1 MGLSMVGHTLSLKTG
16 IPLDQL
22 LKDTIWNVLGMNSTG
37 FAMNATGISV
47 PANIVSKFAKGH
59 TVGNESELIFLSQEV
74 QGAGA
79 MYSTVNDLLK
89 YISASMGLMDTKLN
103 YAMETSNLIRHP
115 FTEIQVPFDD
125 PSGHESLPYGYMGL
139 SWFSTTDLENR
150 VIWHNGGIDGYSLFV
165 GFNPDKQIGLIILC
179 SCYFTYVPPIEMSN
193 VAVPFL
199 LFYHNS

>member
-22 LKDTIWNVLGMNSTG
+22 LKDRIWNVLGMNNTG

-59 TVGNESELIFLSQEV
+59 MAGNESELIFLPQEV

-89 YISASMGLMDTKLN
+89 YVSAN
-103 YAMETSNLIRHP
+103 
-115 FTEIQVPFDD
+115 
-125 PSGHESLPYGYMGL
+125 MGL

-150 VIWHNGGIDGYSLFV
+150 VIWHNRGIDGYSLFV

-179 SCYFTYVPPIEMSN
+179 SCYFTDVPPIEMLDI
-193 VAVPFL
+193 AVPFL